1 MSLEFLVDY
10 ISVDDIQNPIVRAGI
25 AYWQG
30 LCRGRAYPARPD
42 VSPSGMRKFLANT
55 ALVRVID
62 DGADYEYRI
71 AGEAH
76 VMSHGI
82 PLQGKKMSELDG
94 LDPAY
99 RPVLKSLY
107 DTVAKSHAPQG
118 VRGAIKAADGAP
130 VHYKSE
136 SAFLPLGPDEKTVDH
151 ILVFTVYEGGNQA
164 SAGRDNSSFA
174 AR

>member
-1 MSLEFLVDY
+1 MSLEFLIDR
-10 ISVDDIQNPIVRAGI
+10 IALDEIQSPIVRDGVS
-25 AYWQG
+25 YWQS
-30 LCRGRAYPARPD
+30 LCRGRAYPARAD
-42 VSPSGMRKFLANT
+42 VAPSGMRKLLANA
-55 ALVRVID
+55 ALVRVLD

-107 DTVAKSHAPQG
+107 DRVTESHAPYG

-136 SAFLPLGPDEKTVDH
+136 SAFLPLGPDEATIDH
-151 ILVFTVYEGGNQA
+151 ILVFTVYEGTSHVSPA
-164 SAGRDNSSFA
+164 RDNSSFGA
-174 AR
+174 